1 MAVLGPRARLSSA
14 TFRQYKF
21 ECRVSFPC
29 TVVQRGFA
37 SVNLAWTRGRT
48 FGRFSHKLGR
58 ARIAW

>member
-29 TVVQRGFA
+29 TVVQSAALQVLIWRGREDVPSVA
-37 SVNLAWTRGRT
+37 SVTN
-48 FGRFSHKLGR
+48 
-58 ARIAW
+58 